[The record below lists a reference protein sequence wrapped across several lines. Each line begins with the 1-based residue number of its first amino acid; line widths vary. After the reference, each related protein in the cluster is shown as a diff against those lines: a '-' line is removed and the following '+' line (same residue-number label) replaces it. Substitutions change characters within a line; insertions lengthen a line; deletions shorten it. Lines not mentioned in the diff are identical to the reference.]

1 MATNWDNMDFFK
13 FDTEVWSKL
22 VEMLAFDASSPMTLT
37 SGFFLFAFLIFGLGY
52 MAVRNNRAMRTLYV
66 VAVSLYFYYK
76 ISGLYLLLMLF
87 VAISDYLIGGR
98 IVKRRAAGRGA
109 RGWVALSMLFNVG
122 ILAYFKAGGLFEEA
136 VNNIF
141 GSGTLNFGEII
152 VPAGVS
158 FFVFQ
163 SISYVID
170 LSRGVISPVKH
181 FTDYLFLLSFFPKVF
196 LGPLVRNKEF
206 IPQIERET
214 VVVTREDQGRAVVL
228 IATGM
233 VKYAVIAKAI
243 DALLLIPAM
252 AGDFGESGV
261 VMLVALYG
269 FGIRLYCDF
278 SGYSD
283 IAIGIAL
290 VMGYRLPPNFDAPYK
305 SATITEFWRRW
316 HMSLSTWLRDYVY
329 ISLGGNRKGR
339 FRTYLNL
346 SATMFVCA
354 LWHKVN
360 LPYVVWG
367 VAQGLGLAL
376 HKLWLE
382 RVPGAKVSAE
392 QMKWYWRIP
401 ASLFLF
407 HFITLTWTML
417 CCDDWAGVSLIFGRI
432 FGNFAFMDIVPL
444 MHSAGFGLVMV
455 LIGYALHFLPKRWND
470 VAHRWVTRSGFVG
483 QLVIMVVAIW
493 LVMQCQLM
501 LAGDGGGLPVYAAF

>member
-1 MATNWDNMDFFK
+1 MDFFK
-13 FDTEVWSKL
+13 FDAEVWTKL
-22 VEMLAFDASSPMTLT
+22 VGLLQYDPQSPMTLA

-52 MAVRNNRAMRTLYV
+52 MAVRNHRTMRTIYV
-66 VAVSLYFYYK
+66 VLVSLYFYYK
-76 ISGLYLLLMLF
+76 ISGLYLLLMLA

-98 IVKRRAAGRGA
+98 IARGLQRGKRS
-109 RGWVALSMLFNVG
+109 RGWVALSMVINVG
-122 ILAYFKAGGLFEEA
+122 ILAYFKVGGLFEEA
-136 VNNIF
+136 VNNLF
-141 GSGTLNFGEII
+141 GGGTINLGEII

-170 LSRGVISPVKH
+170 ISRGVITPVKH
-181 FTDYLFLLSFFPKVF
+181 FVDYLFLLSFFPKVF

-206 IPQIERET
+206 IPQIERES
-214 VVVTREDQGRAVVL
+214 VVVTREDHGRAVVL
-228 IATGM
+228 IATGL

-243 DALLLIPAM
+243 DSLLLIPATS
-252 AGDFGESGV
+252 GEFGESGV
-261 VMLVALYG
+261 VMLIALYG

-283 IAIGIAL
+283 IAIGVAL
-290 VMGYRLPPNFDAPYK
+290 VMGYKLPANFDAPFK

-316 HMSLSTWLRDYVY
+316 HISLSTWLRDYVY

-346 SATMFVCA
+346 SITMFVCA
-354 LWHKVN
+354 MWHKVN

-367 VAQGLGLAL
+367 LLQGVGLAL

-382 RVPGAKVSAE
+382 RVPGSKTFAKD
-392 QMKWYWRIP
+392 MKWGWRLVATI
-401 ASLFLF
+401 FLF
-407 HFITLTWTML
+407 HFITFTWPMI
-417 CCDDWAGVSLIFGRI
+417 CCDDWAGVTLIYDRI
-432 FGNFAFMDIVPL
+432 LHNFAFMDIVPL
-444 MHSAGFGLVMV
+444 MHSAGFGLVLV
-455 LIGYALHFLPKRWND
+455 LFGYVMHFLPKCCND
-470 VAHRWVTRSGFVG
+470 LAIKWVTRSGFVG